1 MHLVVLYWHKR
12 ETHTGPKMSSNQ
24 KFLFKS
30 DKVLILLANLGRE
43 TKNFNPLN
51 QLCVRQLTL
60 RMGVHLIVFQ
70 HLPKRKF
77 SDIYPNM
84 HMQRD
89 KMWTHMF
96 MLLCC
101 TFIHAGSRSCTHS
114 YAESN
119 THSLPKNLHSL
130 SSIKPLPSSGAN
142 TAGSLRS
149 N

>member
-1 MHLVVLYWHKR
+1 
-12 ETHTGPKMSSNQ
+12 MSSNQ

-43 TKNFNPLN
+43 TKSFNTLN
-51 QLCVRQLTL
+51 QLCVRQLPL
-60 RMGVHLIVFQ
+60 RVWGFTPFVFQ
-70 HLPKRKF
+70 HLPTHKF

-89 KMWTHMF
+89 KMCTHMF
-96 MLLCC
+96 MPLCC

-119 THSLPKNLHSL
+119 THSLPKNMHSL
-130 SSIKPLPSSGAN
+130 SGIKPLPSSGAN